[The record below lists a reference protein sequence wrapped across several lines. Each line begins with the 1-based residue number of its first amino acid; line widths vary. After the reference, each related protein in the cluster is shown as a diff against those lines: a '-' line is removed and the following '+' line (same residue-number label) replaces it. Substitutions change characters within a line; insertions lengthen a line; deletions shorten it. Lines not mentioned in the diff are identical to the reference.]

1 MTSERDAW
9 LALTV
14 EEVLEPELAICDP
27 HHHLWD
33 RPDSRYLLD
42 ELLADTRGGGH
53 NITETVF
60 VECSAMYRKDGPAAM
75 ASVGEVEFVQGVAA
89 QSASGNYGD
98 ARLAAGI
105 IGFADLSAGSAVS
118 EVLEAHIS
126 ASRDRFR
133 GIRHASVWDASPEL
147 TSYKKPPEG
156 LLGDTKFR
164 EGIAALGNLGL
175 SYEAWLYHTQ
185 LAELVDLANAFPNV
199 PIVLDHIGGPIGIG
213 PYEGKNDEVMSSW
226 KAGITA
232 VAACPNVVVKLGGFG
247 MPLGGF
253 GWHERERPAGSAELA
268 ATMGPWYL
276 HCIEA
281 FGVDR
286 CMFESNFPVDKQS
299 VSYTVL
305 WNTFKRMAE
314 GFSADEKAALFRG
327 TALRTYRIGG

>member
-268 ATMGPWYL
+268 ATMGPWDL